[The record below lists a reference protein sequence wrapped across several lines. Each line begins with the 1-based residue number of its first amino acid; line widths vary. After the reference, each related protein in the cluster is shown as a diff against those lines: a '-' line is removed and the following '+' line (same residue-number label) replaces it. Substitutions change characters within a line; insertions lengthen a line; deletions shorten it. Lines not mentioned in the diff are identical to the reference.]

1 MYWHYI
7 CRLIDCFIY
16 VLLLCVYMYV
26 CTCHRLYRSRHLS
39 ESHETSS
46 GMLGYARRSSWSPR
60 RSLAASWCLLSL
72 LQLRIRGHCAGVR
85 PDLSCVGSV
94 WTAVSCHRRCA
105 WIVRI
110 QRTSRF
116 AYWLYICRLIDFLM
130 NVLLLCVYVCMYLS
144 SAVSLPPSIGFAWDL
159 FWHDWIG

>member
-1 MYWHYI
+1 M
-7 CRLIDCFIY
+7 C
-16 VLLLCVYMYV
+16 V

-46 GMLGYARRSSWSPR
+46 GMLGYARRLSWRPR

-72 LQLRIRGHCAGVR
+72 PQLQIRVHCAGAR

-94 WTAVSCHRRCA
+94 KTAVSCHRGCA
-105 WIVRI
+105 WIVRT

-116 AYWLYICRLIDFLM
+116 LYWHYICRLIDCFM
-130 NVLLLCVYVCMYLS
+130 YVLLLCVYVP
-144 SAVSLPPSIGFAWDL
+144 VIGCIAPAIYRSRMRPLLVCWDML
-159 FWHDWIG
+159 GD

>member
-1 MYWHYI
+1 MCIGLIMIELFDLLCTRLNSAYIFLCTCLRLYCTSRLSEPLRGCAWIVRTQRTSRFLYWHYI

-46 GMLGYARRSSWSPR
+46 GMLGYARRLNWSPR

-72 LQLRIRGHCAGVR
+72 PQLQIRGHCAGAR

-94 WTAVSCHRRCA
+94 
-105 WIVRI
+105 
-110 QRTSRF
+110 
-116 AYWLYICRLIDFLM
+116 
-130 NVLLLCVYVCMYLS
+130 
-144 SAVSLPPSIGFAWDL
+144 
-159 FWHDWIG
+159 